1 METPLAIERVT
12 VFGGSEPQPGQPAYA
27 EALRLG
33 KLLAEAGYTVITGG
47 YMGTMEAV
55 SRGAAE
61 AGGHVIGITCEEIE
75 SWRPVPCNPWVMEER
90 RLTRYRDRLYALI
103 DDGQAAL
110 ALPGGQGTLAEI
122 AVMWSLLTIGAIA
135 PRPLVLI
142 GDGWERTFQRFYQE
156 LGGYVSLP
164 RRQWLQFAPHV
175 EAAVMML
182 SKAS

>member
-1 METPLAIERVT
+1 LTIQKVT
-12 VFGGSEPQPGQPAYA
+12 VFGGSDPEPGQPAYS

-33 KLLAEAGYTVITGG
+33 ELLALAGYTVITGG

-75 SWRPVPCNPWVMEER
+75 AWRPVPHNEWVLEEMR
-90 RLTRYRDRLYALI
+90 TANILDRMLALI
-103 DDGQAAL
+103 EEGQAAL

-122 AVMWSLLTIGAIA
+122 AVMWTQLAIGAIA

-142 GDGWERTFQRFYQE
+142 GSGWEHIFQSFYHE
-156 LGGYVSLP
+156 LGGYVNQA
-164 RRQWLQFAPHV
+164 RRRWLQFAPDV
-175 EAAVMML
+175 DSAVYML
-182 SKAS
+182 KKSS